1 MKQDD
6 YSCTIVLY
14 IIEIYLKSRLEMLL
28 PKKKKK
34 KEGEGCVHKVDVGN
48 LFTKYTRIES
58 P

>member
-34 KEGEGCVHKVDVGN
+34 KKSKVKDV
-48 LFTKYTRIES
+48 FIK
-58 P
+58 